1 MVVQSSKLKVQR
13 VFLIFIFL
21 SAFSFQLSADV
32 AEAAPVILAEELLKE
47 AEKYDGKEVIYK
59 GEVIGDI
66 MIRRDCAWINVR
78 DETGAI
84 GIFCPK
90 ELVNEIKHAGS
101 YRFTGDIVSV
111 RGTFHQTCPE
121 HGGDADIHA
130 ERINIIQKGKTIS
143 HPLEP
148 KKVKMSII
156 LPAIAFV
163 LAIIHLVVRRFR

>member
-1 MVVQSSKLKVQR
+1 MQNLFLLIL
-13 VFLIFIFL
+13 VFVLH
-21 SAFSFQLSADV
+21 FSFYTFRCL
-32 AEAAPVILAEELLKE
+32 EAAPAILAEELLKE
-47 AEKYDGKEVIYK
+47 AEKYNGEEVIYK

-66 MIRRDCAWINVR
+66 MIRKDFTWINVR

-111 RGTFHQTCPE
+111 RGTFHHSCPE
-121 HGGDADIHA
+121 HGGDTDIHA

-148 KKVKMSII
+148 KKVKASII

>member
-1 MVVQSSKLKVQR
+1 MRFVYRISYIVYSM
-13 VFLIFIFL
+13 FLVCLFVL
-21 SAFSFQLSADV
+21 Q
-32 AEAAPVILAEELLKE
+32 AEAAPVISAEELLKE

-66 MIRRDCAWINVR
+66 MIRQDSAWINVR

-101 YRFTGDIVSV
+101 YKFTGDIVSV
-111 RGTFHQTCPE
+111 RGTFHHSCPE
-121 HGGDADIHA
+121 HGGDTDIHA

-148 KKVKMSII
+148 NKVKASII

>member
-1 MVVQSSKLKVQR
+1 MRFVYRISYIVYSM
-13 VFLIFIFL
+13 FLVCLFVL
-21 SAFSFQLSADV
+21 Q

-90 ELVNEIKHAGS
+90 ELVNEIKYAGS

-111 RGTFHQTCPE
+111 RGTFQRSCPE
-121 HGGDADIHA
+121 HGGDTDIDG
-130 ERINIIQKGKTIS
+130 ERINIIQNGKTIS
-143 HPLEP
+143 HP
-148 KKVKMSII
+148 
-156 LPAIAFV
+156 
-163 LAIIHLVVRRFR
+163 

>member
-1 MVVQSSKLKVQR
+1 MQNAKYKIQILI
-13 VFLIFIFL
+13 FLISLFTIHYSLFTNI
-21 SAFSFQLSADV
+21 
-32 AEAAPVILAEELLKE
+32 AEAAPVISAEELLKE

-111 RGTFHQTCPE
+111 RGTFHHSCPE
-121 HGGDADIHA
+121 HGGDTDIHA
-130 ERINIIQKGKTIS
+130 GRINIIQKGKTIS

-148 KKVKMSII
+148 KKVKASII
-156 LPAIAFV
+156 LPVIAFV

>member
-1 MVVQSSKLKVQR
+1 MQNAKYRIQILI
-13 VFLIFIFL
+13 FLISLFTIHYSLFTNI
-21 SAFSFQLSADV
+21 

-90 ELVNEIKHAGS
+90 ELVNEIKYAGS

-111 RGTFHQTCPE
+111 RGTFHHSCPE
-121 HGGDADIHA
+121 HGGDMDIHA

-143 HPLEP
+143 HPLES
-148 KKVKMSII
+148 KKVKASII

-163 LAIIHLVVRRFR
+163 LAIVHLVVRRFR

>member
-1 MVVQSSKLKVQR
+1 MRFVYRISYIVYS
-13 VFLIFIFL
+13 IFL
-21 SAFSFQLSADV
+21 VCLFVLQ
-32 AEAAPVILAEELLKE
+32 AEAAPTILAEELLKE
-47 AEKYDGKEVIYK
+47 AEKYDGEEVIYK

-90 ELVNEIKHAGS
+90 ELVNEIKYAGS

-111 RGTFHQTCPE
+111 RGTFHHSCPE
-121 HGGDADIHA
+121 HGGDMDIHA

-143 HPLEP
+143 HPLES
-148 KKVKMSII
+148 KKVKASII